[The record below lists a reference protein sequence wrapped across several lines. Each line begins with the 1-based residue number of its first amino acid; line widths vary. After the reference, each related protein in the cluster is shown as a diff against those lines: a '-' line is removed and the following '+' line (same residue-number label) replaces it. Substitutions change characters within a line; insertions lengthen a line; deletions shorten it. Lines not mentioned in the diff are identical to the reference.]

1 MKDVHRII
9 KLLAYALAAAI
20 IVGIIS
26 GVISLISGGVIVEHV
41 FSGSKTNT
49 EKIFSGNEE
58 SILYIEIAAS
68 KVTVHQGDILSG
80 VTDNEYISVETRG
93 NKLVAIE
100 KNHPSVKNND
110 TYLDIT
116 IPKDM
121 IFEKIVI
128 KTGAGLVEAEVL
140 NTEDLELSIGAGR
153 VSVDKLSVLDEA
165 DIESGAGE
173 LIVNDGT
180 IYNLDA
186 EMGVGKASIRAQFI
200 GESDIE
206 SGIGELELI
215 LLGGKE
221 SYKIK
226 ADVGIGEF
234 RFDGDVI
241 VKDKTVGNGSNIM
254 NVESGIGSVKIS
266 FE

>member
-1 MKDVHRII
+1 
-9 KLLAYALAAAI
+9 
-20 IVGIIS
+20 
-26 GVISLISGGVIVEHV
+26 
-41 FSGSKTNT
+41 
-49 EKIFSGNEE
+49 
-58 SILYIEIAAS
+58 
-68 KVTVHQGDILSG
+68 
-80 VTDNEYISVETRG
+80 
-93 NKLVAIE
+93 
-100 KNHPSVKNND
+100 
-110 TYLDIT
+110 
-116 IPKDM
+116 M

-200 GESDIE
+200 GENDIE

-241 VKDKTVGNGSNIM
+241 VKDKTVGNGSNVM
-254 NVESGIGSVKIS
+254 SVESGIGSVKIS